1 MTAYSD
7 LVESARRRLDAR
19 TAGKTR
25 VLVQVGQCSRAVGA
39 GAVSDALALAMEGR
53 TDAYLTIAGC
63 DGSCFAAPQVIITGP
78 SGQSRR
84 YQRLSPA
91 DVPALTRTLDIW
103 SVQPREARSS
113 PNLPDDLSDFFA
125 FQSRLLLTRC
135 GQTGPESAD
144 EYLAAGGYSGLDR
157 ALSLPPGDVIQT
169 VLDAG
174 LLGRGGAF
182 FPAALKWKAARNAKG
197 SSPYLVVNAEEGEPG
212 IFKDRHI
219 LEGDPHLLLEGML
232 IAAYA
237 AGTGSG
243 YIYVNAEADLSAER
257 LEAAIVEAQNSGLIG
272 KDILG
277 SGFDFQVT
285 VRRGAGGYVCGE
297 ETTLLDT
304 IQGNRREPRL
314 RPPFPTESGLFQQ
327 PTVINNVET
336 LSNVPLIFAASDG
349 EGDAEASHS
358 FASLGLENARG
369 TKLVSLSGA
378 VMRPGMAEVPM
389 GTTLREVIYGIGGGL
404 PPGRKIG
411 VIAVGGPSSGVVPST
426 ELDMQLRPGM
436 LHPSGVVMGAGGIVV
451 LDDSVPVIDVV
462 RRLAA
467 YNAAESCGKCTPC
480 REGTPR
486 IVEALDR
493 LNSDAGTA
501 ADIEELK
508 SLAEIVGSASL
519 CGLGQMAGGPVN
531 SALHFFPD
539 DLTALARIN

>member
-7 LVESARRRLDAR
+7 LVEAARRRQDAR

-39 GAVSDALALAMEGR
+39 GAVADALALAMEDR
-53 TDAYLTIAGC
+53 TDSYLTIAGC
-63 DGSCFAAPQVIITGP
+63 DGSCFAAPQVIVTGP

-91 DVPALTRTLDIW
+91 DVPALARTLDIW
-103 SVQPREARSS
+103 SVQPREARYS

-125 FQSRLLLTRC
+125 FQSRLLLNRC
-135 GQTGPESAD
+135 GQAGPESAD
-144 EYLAAGGYSGLDR
+144 EYLAASGYSGLDR
-157 ALSLPPGDVIQT
+157 ALSLPPEDVIQT

-182 FPAALKWKAARNAKG
+182 FPAALKWRAARNAKG
-197 SSPYLVVNAEEGEPG
+197 PSPYVVVNAEEGEPG

-232 IAAYA
+232 IAGYA
-237 AGTGSG
+237 AGTASG
-243 YIYVNAEADLSAER
+243 YIYVNAEANLSAER
-257 LEAAIVEAQNSGLIG
+257 LEAAMAEARNSGLIG

-336 LSNVPLIFAASDG
+336 LSNVPLILRVSGG

-358 FASLGLENARG
+358 FSSLGLENARG
-369 TKLVSLSGA
+369 TKLVCLSGV

-389 GTTLREVIYGIGGGL
+389 GTTIRDVVYKIGGGP
-404 PPGRKIG
+404 PPGRRIG
-411 VIAVGGPSSGVVPST
+411 LVAVGGPSSGIIPVT
-426 ELDMQLRPGM
+426 ELDLPLQPGM
-436 LHPSGVVMGAGGIVV
+436 LHSSGVVMGAGGIMV
-451 LDDSVPVIDVV
+451 LDNTVPVIDVV

-486 IVEALDR
+486 MVEALDR

-501 ADIEELK
+501 ADVEELK

-519 CGLGQMAGGPVN
+519 CGLGQMAGGPIN
-531 SALHFFPD
+531 SALHFFAGE
-539 DLTALARIN
+539 LGAVGRIQ

>member
-1 MTAYSD
+1 MTVHSD
-7 LVESARRRLDAR
+7 LVQSARRRLDTR
-19 TAGKTR
+19 TSGKTR
-25 VLVQVGQCSRAVGA
+25 VLVQVGQCSQAVGA
-39 GAVSDALALAMEGR
+39 GAVAEALRVALCGR
-53 TDAYLTIAGC
+53 TDAYLEVAGC
-63 DGSCFAAPQVIITGP
+63 DGACFAAPQVIVTGLQ
-78 SGQSRR
+78 GQSRR
-84 YQRLSPA
+84 YQHISPA
-91 DVPALTRTLDIW
+91 DVPALAETLDAW
-103 SVQPREARSS
+103 PTQPSDDASS
-113 PNLPDDLSDFFA
+113 FPDDLSDFFA
-125 FQSRLLLTRC
+125 SQTRILLTGC
-135 GQTGPESAD
+135 GHVVPDSVD
-144 EYLAAGGYSGLDR
+144 EYLAAGGYSGLKR
-157 ALSLPPGDVIQT
+157 ALSFPPEDVIQT

-182 FPAALKWKAARNAKG
+182 FPAALKWRAAKNAKG
-197 SSPYLVVNAEEGEPG
+197 HSPYLVVNAEEGEPG

-237 AGTGSG
+237 SGTGSG
-243 YIYVNAEADLSAER
+243 YIYVNAEANLSAER
-257 LEAAIVEAQNSGLIG
+257 LEAAIAEARNSGLIG

-336 LSNVPLIFAASDG
+336 LSNVPLILRVSDG

-358 FASLGLENARG
+358 FSSLGLENARG
-369 TKLVSLSGA
+369 TKLVCLSGV

-389 GTTLREVIYGIGGGL
+389 GTTIRDVVYKIGGGP
-404 PPGRKIG
+404 PPGRRIG
-411 VIAVGGPSSGVVPST
+411 LVAVGGPSSGIIPVT
-426 ELDMQLRPGM
+426 ELDLPLQPGM
-436 LHPSGVVMGAGGIVV
+436 LHPSGVVMGAGGIMVM
-451 LDDSVPVIDVV
+451 DDSVPVIDVV

-486 IVEALDR
+486 MVEALDR

-519 CGLGQMAGGPVN
+519 CGLGQMAGGPIN
-531 SALHFFPD
+531 SALHFFAD
-539 DLTALARIN
+539 DLLGLVEIN